1 MKIEL
6 LYFEGCPSW
15 KEAEKN
21 LKSVLEELKIKD
33 PVQYIKV
40 ESDEDLIQHRFI
52 GSPTIRGNGLDIE
65 PKTWETREYFLGCRV
80 YNVEGILRGWPSLEM
95 IRKALLEVKAK
106 DYPETE

>member
-21 LKSVLEELKIKD
+21 LKAVLEELKIKD
-33 PVQYIKV
+33 PIRYIKV
-40 ESDEDLIQHRFI
+40 ENDEDLIRHRFI

-65 PKTWETREYFLGCRV
+65 PKARDTRKYFLGCRV
-80 YNVEGILRGWPSLEM
+80 YNVEGSLIGWPSSEM
-95 IRKALLEVKAK
+95 IRKGLLECM
-106 DYPETE
+106 DHPDS